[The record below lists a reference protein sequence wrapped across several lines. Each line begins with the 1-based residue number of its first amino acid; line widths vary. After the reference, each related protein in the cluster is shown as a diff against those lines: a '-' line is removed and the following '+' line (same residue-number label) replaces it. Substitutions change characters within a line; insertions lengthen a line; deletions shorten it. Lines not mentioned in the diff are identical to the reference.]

1 MKKLIL
7 SISMSLLFV
16 AAGFAQK
23 SNRTAAYMYKQ
34 KGQLEQAKQAIDKAV
49 QNEKTKNDPKTWL
62 YYGEIY
68 YDIASS
74 PLPQF
79 QKLDTLAGEKAFK
92 ALKKAKSLDEKHK
105 ITKEANEYIK
115 KLSNVF
121 YAEGAKVFK
130 KQDYEKAIQY
140 FKDAFEVSKELGS
153 FDTTAAFNIG
163 ITGVLGKDPKVAAEY
178 LKKCVDVHFNDP
190 KIFIYY
196 NRALQQLGDTAGAE
210 AAIKEGRSRFPQNLS
225 LLLEQA
231 QLYLERGDA
240 NQLIK
245 SLQQAIAKKPDNPSN
260 ANFNFLIGK
269 SFDDMGKT
277 DSAEYY
283 YNQAIKVN
291 PKFFEAYY
299 NIGAIYVNKAA
310 KLQKEANDLPLSENK
325 KYEALEK
332 EANANLQKSIPW
344 LEKALQLN
352 PNDQPTIK
360 GLKEAYARLKMNDK
374 LKELMSSHPSQSQAP
389 AQKK

>member
-7 SISMSLLFV
+7 SISMSLLFIS
-16 AAGFAQK
+16 AGFAQK
-23 SNRTAAYMYKQ
+23 SNRTSAYMYKE
-34 KGQLEQAKQAIDKAV
+34 KGQLENAKKAIDQAV
-49 QNEKTKNDPKTWL
+49 QNDKTKNDAKTWL

-79 QKLDTLAGEKAFK
+79 RKLDSLAASKAFMGF
-92 ALKKAKSLDEKHK
+92 KKAKSLDVKHK
-105 ITKEANEYIK
+105 VTKDANEYIK
-115 KLSNVF
+115 KLSAVF
-121 YAEGAKVFK
+121 YAKGSDVFK
-130 KQDYEKAIQY
+130 VKNYDKAIEY
-140 FKDAFEVSKELGS
+140 FKDAFAVSKELGS

-163 ITGVLGKDPKVAAEY
+163 ITGVLGKEPKVAAEY
-178 LKKCVDVHFNDP
+178 LKKCVDVNFNDP

-196 NRALQQLGDTAGAE
+196 NRALQQLGDTAGAI
-210 AAIKEGRSRFPQNLS
+210 AAVKLGRTRFPNNLS

-231 QLYLERGDA
+231 QIYLEKGEA
-240 NQLIK
+240 SELIK
-245 SLQQAIAKKPDNPSN
+245 SLKEAIAKKPDNPAN

-277 DSAEYY
+277 DSAEMYY
-283 YNQAIKVN
+283 KAALTVN

-310 KLQKEANDLPLSENK
+310 QLQKKANNLPLSKTKEYN
-325 KYEALEK
+325 AMEK
-332 EANANLQKSIPW
+332 EANANLEKSIPW
-344 LEKALQLN
+344 LEKAYAIN
-352 PNDQPTIK
+352 PNDQPTFK

-374 LKELMSSHPSQSQAP
+374 LKELMATQP
-389 AQKK
+389 K

>member
-7 SISMSLLFV
+7 SVSMSLLFIS
-16 AAGFAQK
+16 ASFAQK
-23 SNRTAAYMYKQ
+23 SNRTSAYMYKE
-34 KGQLEQAKQAIDKAV
+34 KGQLEKAKEAIDKAI
-49 QNEKTKNDPKTWL
+49 QHEKTKNDPKTWL

-68 YDIASS
+68 YGIASS

-79 QKLDTLAGEKAFK
+79 QKLDSTAATKAFK

-105 ITKEANEYIK
+105 ITKEADEYIK
-115 KLSNVF
+115 KLATVF
-121 YAEGAKVFK
+121 YGKGADVFK
-130 KQDYEKAIQY
+130 DKNYKKAIEY
-140 FKDAFEVSKELGS
+140 FVDAFQVSQELGS

-163 ITGVLGKDPKVAAEY
+163 ITGVLGNEPKIAAEY
-178 LKKCVDVHFNDP
+178 LKKCVDVNFNDP

-210 AAIKEGRSRFPQNLS
+210 AAIKLGRTRFPENLG

-231 QLYLERGDA
+231 QMYLEKGQATD
-240 NQLIK
+240 LIK
-245 SLQQAIAKKPDNPSN
+245 SLKEAIAKKPDNPAN

-269 SFDDMGKT
+269 SYDDMGKT
-277 DSAEYY
+277 DSAEMYY
-283 YNQAIKVN
+283 KKAIEVN

-310 KLQKEANDLPLSENK
+310 KIQKKANDLPLSKDKEF
-325 KYEALEK
+325 AAMEK
-332 EANANLQKSIPW
+332 EANANLEKAIPW
-344 LEKALQLN
+344 LEKALEIS
-352 PNDQPTIK
+352 PNDEPTIK

-374 LKELMSSHPSQSQAP
+374 LKELVDK
-389 AQKK
+389 QKK

>member
-1 MKKLIL
+1 MKKLVL
-7 SISMSLLFV
+7 SISMSLLFIAV
-16 AAGFAQK
+16 GFAQK
-23 SNRTAAYMYKQ
+23 SNRTSAFMYKQ
-34 KGQLEQAKQAIDKAV
+34 KGQLVEAKEAIDKAV

-68 YDIASS
+68 YAIATS

-79 QKLDTLAGEKAFK
+79 QKLDSTAAIKAFH
-92 ALKKAKSLDEKHK
+92 ALQKAKKLDEQNKKHK
-105 ITKEANEYIK
+105 IAKEADEYIK

-121 YAEGAKVFK
+121 YAKGAEVFK
-130 KQDYEKAIQY
+130 KEDYHKAIEY
-140 FKDAFEVSKELGS
+140 FEYAYKVSQELGK
-153 FDTTAAFNIG
+153 FDTTAAYNIG
-163 ITGVLGKDPKVAAEY
+163 ITGVLGKEPKVAAEY
-178 LKKCVDVHFNDP
+178 LKKCVDVNFHDP

-210 AAIKEGRSRFPQNLS
+210 AAIKEGRKRFPQNLS

-240 NQLIK
+240 NKLIA
-245 SLQQAIAKKPDNPSN
+245 SLKKAIEKKPDNPSN

-269 SFDDMGKT
+269 SYDDMGKQ
-277 DSAEYY
+277 DSAEIYY
-283 YNQAIKVN
+283 KKAIQVN

-310 KLQKEANDLPLSENK
+310 KIQKEANDLPLSENK
-325 KYEALEK
+325 KFEALEK
-332 EANANLQKSIPW
+332 EANANLKKAIPW
-344 LEKALQLN
+344 LEKALALN
-352 PNDQPTIK
+352 PNDGPTIK

-374 LKELMSSHPSQSQAP
+374 LKELMSK
-389 AQKK
+389 QKK

>member
-7 SISMSLLFV
+7 SISMSLLFI

-23 SNRTAAYMYKQ
+23 SNRTSAYMYKE
-34 KGQLEQAKQAIDKAV
+34 KGQLEKAKEAIDKAV

-68 YDIASS
+68 YGIASS

-79 QKLDTLAGEKAFK
+79 QKLDSTAATKAFK
-92 ALKKAKSLDEKHK
+92 ALKKAKSLDEKKK
-105 ITKEANEYIK
+105 ITKEANEYLK
-115 KLSNVF
+115 KLTTVF
-121 YAEGAKVFK
+121 YTKGAEVFK
-130 KQDYEKAIQY
+130 QQNYKKAISY
-140 FKDAFEVSKELGS
+140 FKDAFDVSQELGS

-163 ITGVLGKDPKVAAEY
+163 ITGVLGKDPEVAAEY
-178 LKKCVDVHFNDP
+178 LKKCVDVKFNDP

-210 AAIKEGRSRFPQNLS
+210 AAIQEGRKRFPENLS

-231 QLYLERGDA
+231 QLYLEKGEA
-240 NQLIK
+240 SELIK
-245 SLQQAIAKKPDNPSN
+245 SLKEAIAKKPDNPAN

-269 SFDDMGKT
+269 SYDDMGKT
-277 DSAEYY
+277 DSAEIYY
-283 YNQAIKVN
+283 KEALKVN

-310 KLQKEANDLPLSENK
+310 KIQKEANDLPLSENK

-332 EANANLQKSIPW
+332 EANANLKKSIPW
-344 LEKALQLN
+344 LEKALAIN

-374 LKELMSSHPSQSQAP
+374 LKELMST
-389 AQKK
+389 QKK

>member
-1 MKKLIL
+1 MKKLVL
-7 SISMSLLFV
+7 SISMSLLFIT
-16 AAGFAQK
+16 AGFAQK
-23 SNRTAAYMYKQ
+23 SNRTSAYMYKE
-34 KGQLEQAKQAIDKAV
+34 KGQLAEAKEAIDKAV

-68 YDIASS
+68 YAIATS

-79 QKLDTLAGEKAFK
+79 QKLDSTAAIKAFH
-92 ALKKAKSLDEKHK
+92 AFQKAKKLDVGKKHK
-105 ITKEANEYIK
+105 IVKEADEYIK

-121 YAEGAKVFK
+121 YAKGAEVFK
-130 KQDYEKAIQY
+130 KQDYQKAILY
-140 FKDAFEVSKELGS
+140 FEDAFKVSQELGK
-153 FDTTAAFNIG
+153 FDTTAAYNIG

-178 LKKCVDVHFNDP
+178 LKKCVDVKFHDP

-210 AAIKEGRSRFPQNLS
+210 AAIKEGRKRFPQNLS

-240 NQLIK
+240 NKLIA
-245 SLQQAIAKKPDNPSN
+245 SLKKAIAQKPDNPSN

-269 SFDDMGKT
+269 SYDDMGKQ
-277 DSAEYY
+277 DSAEIYY
-283 YNQAIKVN
+283 KKAIQVN

-310 KLQKEANDLPLSENK
+310 KIQKEANDLPLSENK
-325 KYEALEK
+325 KFEALEK
-332 EANANLQKSIPW
+332 QANANLKKAIPW
-344 LEKALQLN
+344 LEKALELN
-352 PNDQPTIK
+352 PNDGPTIK

-374 LKELMSSHPSQSQAP
+374 LKELMSK
-389 AQKK
+389 QKK

>member
-1 MKKLIL
+1 ML
-7 SISMSLLFV
+7 SLLFV
-16 AAGFAQK
+16 TAGFAQK
-23 SNRTAAYMYKQ
+23 SNRTSAYMYKE
-34 KGQLEQAKQAIDKAV
+34 KGQLEKAKEAIDKAV
-49 QNEKTKNDPKTWL
+49 KHPKTMNDPKTWL

-68 YDIASS
+68 YGIASS

-79 QKLDTLAGEKAFK
+79 QKLDSTAATKAFE
-92 ALKKAKSLDEKHK
+92 ALKKAKSLDAKGK
-105 ITKEANEYIK
+105 IKKEANEYIK
-115 KLSNVF
+115 KLATVF
-121 YAEGAKVFK
+121 YAKGAQVFK
-130 KQDYEKAIQY
+130 QQNYKKAISY

-163 ITGVLGKDPKVAAEY
+163 ITGVLGKEPQVAAEY
-178 LKKCVDVHFNDP
+178 LKKCVDVKFNDP

-210 AAIKEGRSRFPQNLS
+210 AAIQEGRKRFPQNLS

-231 QLYLERGDA
+231 QLYLEKGEA
-240 NQLIK
+240 SELIK
-245 SLQQAIAKKPDNPSN
+245 SLKEAIAKKPDNPSN

-269 SFDDMGKT
+269 SYDDMGKT
-277 DSAEYY
+277 DSAEMYY
-283 YNQAIKVN
+283 KAAIKVN

-310 KLQKEANDLPLSENK
+310 KIQKEANDLPLSENK

-332 EANANLQKSIPW
+332 EANANLKKSIPW
-344 LEKALQLN
+344 LEKALALN

-374 LKELMSSHPSQSQAP
+374 LKELMSNH
-389 AQKK
+389 K

>member
-7 SISMSLLFV
+7 SIFMSLLFI
-16 AAGFAQK
+16 ATGFAQK
-23 SNRTAAYMYKQ
+23 SNRTSAYMYKE
-34 KGQLEQAKQAIDKAV
+34 KGQLENAKKAIDLAV
-49 QNEKTKNDPKTWL
+49 QNAKTKNDPKTWL

-68 YDIASS
+68 YDIAVS

-79 QKLDTLAGEKAFK
+79 RKLDSLAASKSFMG
-92 ALKKAKSLDEKHK
+92 LKKAKSLDVKKK

-115 KLSNVF
+115 KLSAVF
-121 YAEGAKVFK
+121 YAKGGEVFK
-130 KQDYEKAIQY
+130 VKDYDKAIGY
-140 FKDAFEVSKELGS
+140 FKDAFQVSKELGA

-163 ITGVLGKDPKVAAEY
+163 ITGVLGKEPKVAANY
-178 LKKCVDVHFNDP
+178 LKKCVDVNFNDP

-210 AAIKEGRSRFPQNLS
+210 AAIKLGRSRFPNNLS

-231 QLYLERGDA
+231 QMYLERGQA
-240 NQLIK
+240 HQLIN
-245 SLQQAIAKKPDNPSN
+245 SLKEAIAKKPDNPAN

-269 SFDDMGKT
+269 SYDDMGKS
-277 DSAEYY
+277 DSAEMF
-283 YNQAIKVN
+283 YNAAIKVN

-310 KLQKEANDLPLSENK
+310 KLQKKANNLPLSKSKE
-325 KYEALEK
+325 YAALEK
-332 EANANLQKSIPW
+332 DANANLQKSIPW
-344 LEKALQLN
+344 LEKALALN
-352 PNDQPTIK
+352 PNDKPTIK

-374 LKELMSSHPSQSQAP
+374 LKELMDK
-389 AQKK
+389 QK

>member
-7 SISMSLLFV
+7 SISMSLLFI

-23 SNRTAAYMYKQ
+23 SNRTSAYMYKQ
-34 KGQLEQAKQAIDKAV
+34 KGQLENAKTAIDKAV
-49 QNEKTKNDPKTWL
+49 QNDKTKNDPKTWL

-79 QKLDTLAGEKAFK
+79 RKLDTLAASKAFMG
-92 ALKKAKSLDEKHK
+92 LKKAKSLDMKK
-105 ITKEANEYIK
+105 KVTKEANEYIK
-115 KLSNVF
+115 KLSAVF
-121 YAEGAKVFK
+121 YAKGADVFK
-130 KQDYEKAIQY
+130 VKNYDKAIEY
-140 FKDAFEVSKELGS
+140 FKDAFQVSQELGS

-163 ITGVLGKDPKVAAEY
+163 ITGVLGKEPKVASEY

-210 AAIKEGRSRFPQNLS
+210 SAIKLGRSRFPNNLS

-231 QLYLERGDA
+231 QLYLERGQA
-240 NQLIK
+240 HHLIN
-245 SLQQAIAKKPDNPSN
+245 SLEEAIAQKPDNPAN

-269 SFDDMGKT
+269 SYDDMGKS
-277 DSAEYY
+277 DSAEMFYK
-283 YNQAIKVN
+283 AALKVK
-291 PKFFEAYY
+291 PDFFEAYY

-310 KLQKEANDLPLSENK
+310 KIQKKANDLPLSKSKE
-325 KYEALEK
+325 YAALEK
-332 EANANLQKSIPW
+332 DANANLQKSIPW
-344 LEKALQLN
+344 LEKALALN

-374 LKELMSSHPSQSQAP
+374 LKELMDKL
-389 AQKK
+389 KK

>member
-7 SISMSLLFV
+7 SVFMSLLFV
-16 AAGFAQK
+16 TAGFAQR
-23 SNRTAAYMYKQ
+23 SNRTSAYMYKE
-34 KGQLEQAKQAIDKAV
+34 KGQLEKAKEAIDKAV
-49 QNEKTKNDPKTWL
+49 KNEKTKNDPKTWL

-68 YDIASS
+68 YGIATS

-79 QKLDTLAGEKAFK
+79 RNLDSTAAIKAFH
-92 ALKKAKSLDEKHK
+92 AFKKAKSLDPKHK
-105 ITKEANEYIK
+105 VNKEANEYIK
-115 KLSNVF
+115 KLTNVF
-121 YAEGAKVFK
+121 YAKGAEVFK
-130 KQDYEKAIQY
+130 KQDYDKAIQY
-140 FKDAFEVSKELGS
+140 FKDAFDVSQELGS

-163 ITGVLGKDPKVAAEY
+163 ITGVLGKEPKVAAEY
-178 LKKCVDVHFNDP
+178 LKKCVDVKFKDP

-210 AAIKEGRSRFPQNLS
+210 AAIKEGRSRFPENLS

-245 SLQQAIAKKPDNPSN
+245 SLKQAIAKKPDNPAN

-277 DSAEYY
+277 DSAEVYY
-283 YNQAIKVN
+283 KAAIKVN

-310 KLQKEANDLPLSENK
+310 KIQKEANDLPLSESK

-332 EANANLQKSIPW
+332 KANANLQKSIPW
-344 LEKALQLN
+344 LEKALELN
-352 PNDQPTIK
+352 PNDQATIK

-374 LKELMSSHPSQSQAP
+374 LKELMST
-389 AQKK
+389 QKK